1 MKRIPAFGWAA
12 AALLMAWCNPAG
24 AQDAVTPKPPDAAE
38 PGHRLVWDERWPR
51 FRIIEYGVTATLA
64 VELALLQFAA
74 NSPSEP
80 HFGGG
85 VLFDDR
91 VRSAMRLE
99 TRSAR
104 EAAGL
109 ASDITAVTPIY
120 VQALLVD
127 GLVIPLLFDDW
138 NGDIALQLEM
148 MNFLSLGTVGVLS
161 RIGHRFVGRA
171 RPNAPE
177 CHDAPESDAYCL
189 DPYDSFPAGHPAG
202 AFTGAGLNCAH
213 HTHLRLYGSRAL
225 DITLGCAL
233 PLLLATATG
242 VLRIAA
248 DQHYT
253 TDVLLGSSLGF
264 AAGFGLPLALHYGFG
279 GTKGTPL
286 AEAFIVPVSGP
297 GLAGASMAA
306 RF

>member
-1 MKRIPAFGWAA
+1 MKIRAFCRLA
-12 AALLMAWCNPAG
+12 AALMLAWCHTAR
-24 AQDAVTPKPPDAAE
+24 AQDAVTPSPSDAAE
-38 PGHRLVWDERWPR
+38 AGHRLVWDERWPR

-85 VLFDDR
+85 ILFDDR

-99 TRSAR
+99 SRSAR

-138 NGDIALQLEM
+138 NGDITLQLEM

-177 CHDAPESDAYCL
+177 CKDAPESDTYCA

-202 AFTGAGLNCAH
+202 AFAGAGLNCAH
-213 HTHLRLYGSRAL
+213 HTHLRLYGSRAM

-279 GTKGTPL
+279 GTNAASAGETV
-286 AEAFIVPVSGP
+286 IVPVSGP
-297 GLAGASMAA
+297 GVAGVSMTG